1 MAEIVAE
8 TERLV
13 LRREVEGDLAVWLE
27 HMNTPEVMECTGGV
41 QTAEQVAESF
51 AKMAAADSLLSFYFL
66 ALKPGGE
73 LIGKCGLARIE
84 TPAAPA
90 ELDGA
95 VQVGWTLRADCWGR
109 GYAREGAQ
117 AALALVERLG
127 MRRRAD
133 LDYPD
138 PDYPPE
144 DNPTMVY
151 AISRDEWIGA

>member
-66 ALKPGGE
+66 AL
-73 LIGKCGLARIE
+73 
-84 TPAAPA
+84 
-90 ELDGA
+90 
-95 VQVGWTLRADCWGR
+95 
-109 GYAREGAQ
+109 
-117 AALALVERLG
+117 
-127 MRRRAD
+127 
-133 LDYPD
+133 
-138 PDYPPE
+138 
-144 DNPTMVY
+144 
-151 AISRDEWIGA
+151 